1 MNLGLRGKVAVV
13 TGDSDGLGLATARRL
28 AVEGAA
34 VAICGRDGTRLK
46 EAAEQFRGYERMARE
61 REVPLGRIGEA
72 EELGALVAFWVSA
85 QAAFITGVAT
95 NFDGGHSAVV

>member
-13 TGDSDGLGLATARRL
+13 TGDSDGLGLATSRRL
-28 AVEGAA
+28 AVEGRPSRSVGATGRA
-34 VAICGRDGTRLK
+34 LRKPLSSSEGTSGWPGSARSHSVAL
-46 EAAEQFRGYERMARE
+46 ARP
-61 REVPLGRIGEA
+61 RSSAPWSR
-72 EELGALVAFWVSA
+72 FVSA